1 MAESGSFAWYIK
13 TIGDI
18 DFEYAWGGVG
28 IIHAF
33 LSILTL
39 IFLFTLATMIFRARP
54 ESPENR
60 FMSLML
66 YVEGLKTI
74 VAWYAIYPFGP
85 EIMPLMQHWRV
96 VYYTMCLL
104 SIFMY
109 LSLSSFYPV
118 RFLKFMTKDS
128 IKNNL
133 YWALPAISIALMTL
147 IIGSKHIV

>member
-54 ESPENR
+54 ESPENA
-60 FMSLML
+60 FL
-66 YVEGLKTI
+66 
-74 VAWYAIYPFGP
+74 F
-85 EIMPLMQHWRV
+85 
-96 VYYTMCLL
+96 
-104 SIFMY
+104 
-109 LSLSSFYPV
+109 SF
-118 RFLKFMTKDS
+118 L
-128 IKNNL
+128 IKN
-133 YWALPAISIALMTL
+133 
-147 IIGSKHIV
+147 V

>member
-1 MAESGSFAWYIK
+1 MVESGSFAWYLE
-13 TIGDI
+13 TLANI
-18 DFEYAWGGVG
+18 DFEYAWTGVG

-54 ESPENR
+54 DSSENR

-96 VYYTMCLL
+96 VY
-104 SIFMY
+104 
-109 LSLSSFYPV
+109 LSL
-118 RFLKFMTKDS
+118 
-128 IKNNL
+128 I
-133 YWALPAISIALMTL
+133 
-147 IIGSKHIV
+147 HI